1 MLLFICGGTPF
12 LMGIVYS
19 TIFPSTNAH
28 VVAPLVIGAVF
39 LVAYALW
46 ENLGEKAGLIKY
58 PLTPTRVFT
67 AGWGR
72 DLTAPCIACAV
83 INMFYYSTSI
93 LYPTMISVFFTAPG
107 DWHTSVILSIVQ
119 GFAILTGVIFL
130 SAFGSVIKKWHHQ
143 LTAYTTIMVIFGVL
157 LALGN
162 PQRKGMMIAFVFVSQ
177 AAYSAAMYLSIAV
190 CQMGVDQADL
200 GISGGVSGS
209 ARFAGGA
216 IATAVYTAVQT
227 NTVKKWMARL
237 IPAAAV
243 AAGLP
248 SGDINSLVSVV
259 GTSTLSQK
267 YNSAIVAAVGSA
279 TVKAYEKGIQ

>member
-1 MLLFICGGTPF
+1 
-12 LMGIVYS
+12 
-19 TIFPSTNAH
+19 
-28 VVAPLVIGAVF
+28 
-39 LVAYALW
+39 
-46 ENLGEKAGLIKY
+46 
-58 PLTPTRVFT
+58 
-67 AGWGR
+67 
-72 DLTAPCIACAV
+72 
-83 INMFYYSTSI
+83 
-93 LYPTMISVFFTAPG
+93 
-107 DWHTSVILSIVQ
+107 
-119 GFAILTGVIFL
+119 
-130 SAFGSVIKKWHHQ
+130 
-143 LTAYTTIMVIFGVL
+143 
-157 LALGN
+157 
-162 PQRKGMMIAFVFVSQ
+162 MMIAFVFVSQ